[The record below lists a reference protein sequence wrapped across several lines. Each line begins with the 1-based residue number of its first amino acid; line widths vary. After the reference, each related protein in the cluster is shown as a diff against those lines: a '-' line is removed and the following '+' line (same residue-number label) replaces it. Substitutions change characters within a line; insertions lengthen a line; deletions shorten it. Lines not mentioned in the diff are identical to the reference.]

1 MPVDEGLLLRH
12 RSFEDVSTG
21 ITEEFLQLAIGSGRT
36 VAVLSRPMGTAR
48 PVGWVILHSFG
59 LEQMHLSRLDVVVAR
74 VLAAA
79 GFPVLRFHGQGYGD
93 SERTDE
99 PIGLA
104 SHLADATD
112 AIRLLGAQPGIDRV
126 GVLGARFG
134 GTVAA
139 LVADREGLKLMGLWE
154 PMERGSQYLRDFLRA
169 RVFAEMVGPS
179 DDRAS
184 AGMQELRAELASQG
198 WSDIK
203 GIRLS
208 REASEDIGAV
218 DLTRDLTRFSGHA
231 LLLGVSRSGKPS
243 AGMRRLEERLT
254 VLGARCTVRSL
265 DDHLAAQFGQFHFQT
280 TDGGR
285 GKIDT
290 QYDLNQ
296 RIATDTAAWAL
307 AVSEDGRPLS
317 ENGS

>member
-1 MPVDEGLLLRH
+1 MPVDEDLLLRH
-12 RSFEDVSTG
+12 RSFEDASTG
-21 ITEEFLQLAIGSGRT
+21 ITEAFLQPTIGSRRT
-36 VAVLSRPMGTAR
+36 VAVLSGPLGSSF

-74 VLAAA
+74 ALAAA

-93 SERTDE
+93 SEATDE

-112 AIRLLGAQPGIDRV
+112 AIRLLSRQPGIERV

-139 LVADREGLKLMGLWE
+139 LVAEREGLELMGLWE
-154 PMERGSQYLRDFLRA
+154 PMERGSQYLRDLLRA
-169 RVFAEMVGPS
+169 RVFAEMVGQS
-179 DDRAS
+179 DDRGA
-184 AGMQELRAELASQG
+184 AGMEQLRAELASQG

-231 LLLGVSRSGKPS
+231 LLIGVSRSGRPS
-243 AGMRRLEERLT
+243 AGLRRLEERLT

-296 RIATDTAAWAL
+296 RIAAATAAWAL
-307 AVSEDGRPLS
+307 AVHKGGPLPES
-317 ENGS
+317 GS